1 MTSADPP
8 LPAERAAPEAELKHG
23 AISFLD
29 ALVIGLASTSP
40 AYSLA
45 VIIGPVVALVGV
57 HTPGVVL
64 ASFVPM
70 LLIASAFYYLNKADQ
85 DCGTTFSWVSR
96 AMGPWFGWI
105 GGWAI
110 AMTGVL
116 VVGSLADVAV
126 RFGLLTVGLDSW
138 TENTPLIVGL
148 TVVVIVAMTALCV
161 IGTDISAR
169 FQNVLILLQVASLLV
184 FAAVALYRAIA
195 GTSSLEAQ
203 TPSVTWL
210 NPFAE
215 GGAALTAGLLLGVF
229 AFWGWE
235 SAVNLTEETE
245 DSASAPGRAG
255 IVSTVVLL
263 GTYLSV
269 AYAVVAYAGPDFL
282 TEYEEDP
289 DQIFAALGTEVL
301 GGWSWVLLLSVAT
314 SALASTQTTII
325 PASRTGL
332 SMARRHALP
341 HALAR
346 IHPRFRTP
354 DVSTWLVA
362 AIAAAWYVLA
372 NIISENA
379 LQDSI
384 SALSLLIAF
393 YYALTGIACA
403 VYYRRQLT
411 RSAKNLLLI
420 GIGPVIGSIL
430 LIWLLIRSVVDL
442 NDPEASYTGTAWF
455 GLGPPL
461 VIGLV
466 IFLLGVVIM
475 VFWRLRDAT
484 YWRERAGIA
493 PDPVTGDP
501 APGDPATGG
510 PQSVGVKR

>member
-1 MTSADPP
+1 
-8 LPAERAAPEAELKHG
+8 
-23 AISFLD
+23 
-29 ALVIGLASTSP
+29 V
-40 AYSLA
+40 
-45 VIIGPVVALVGV
+45 
-57 HTPGVVL
+57 
-64 ASFVPM
+64 
-70 LLIASAFYYLNKADQ
+70 
-85 DCGTTFSWVSR
+85 
-96 AMGPWFGWI
+96 
-105 GGWAI
+105 
-110 AMTGVL
+110 
-116 VVGSLADVAV
+116 
-126 RFGLLTVGLDSW
+126 
-138 TENTPLIVGL
+138 
-148 TVVVIVAMTALCV
+148 
-161 IGTDISAR
+161 
-169 FQNVLILLQVASLLV
+169 LLV
-184 FAAVALYRAIA
+184 
-195 GTSSLEAQ
+195 
-203 TPSVTWL
+203 
-210 NPFAE
+210 
-215 GGAALTAGLLLGVF
+215 
-229 AFWGWE
+229 
-235 SAVNLTEETE
+235 
-245 DSASAPGRAG
+245 
-255 IVSTVVLL
+255 
-263 GTYLSV
+263 TYLSV